1 MRRVPS
7 MATAP
12 VTKTPVIDPVTGL
25 MRNMSDEERRE
36 RSEALQRALDEIAT
50 ITDETDTDEIWDDVF
65 RGLKAARP
73 ESAPAEET
81 P

>member
-1 MRRVPS
+1 MD
-7 MATAP
+7 P
-12 VTKTPVIDPVTGL
+12 VTTKTPAVDVATGHL
-25 MRNMSDEERRE
+25 RPMSEEERRE
-36 RSEALQRALDEIAT
+36 RSEAVQRALDEIAT